1 MRSDFRI
8 VNELDRLLKSTL
20 TPDQWDARITELAK
34 RIEREQVQVI
44 PLLFKTLRTTKDSDL
59 ASLIIFVIERMEDPK
74 ALEHALEIVRD
85 PSVADEVKAGLLPF
99 LLRHN
104 VSLSSPELVG
114 AFKDPRSISRML
126 TGWLLEGL
134 AEDEDAIA
142 PIVADL
148 EQWDRDSQQH
158 WLEHFGERG
167 DERAL
172 PLLATV
178 AESRDVELARLAIAE
193 IARIPSGR
201 AIFTL
206 ENLFNHRETLWGEI
220 ERALRRLRAAGL
232 RASPLFTAPGPVREC
247 WLTHIDGYGNQ
258 LLLIAREG
266 EGGRYDAALFTL
278 SEREGIPECFS
289 ARGLTPRDYRSVVAL
304 MRRETPLVP
313 ISYEEARTLVRDALF
328 LARRHRAFIC
338 PEFAF
343 RRRIFGDDDLSP
355 KEYRPEFPDFLLA
368 EVRRQYAELL
378 ATSDRLLTVFP
389 FSEWWMDTPT
399 AREFVTRRKLDAP
412 SFRLTRKLVL
422 AFIEEVIEPER
433 ELLARRFALTAE
445 FLLHLIGGRHAL
457 RSTYPWKATLALWK
471 ALGDRRRS
479 LSKIPFFH
487 ELATVT
493 IAGLAANVG
502 CDEHPSRESHP

>member
-1 MRSDFRI
+1 MRLSEDVAPRRDASPGHPRARAEIELGGGIAEDLRVPPIQHVLDHGHQRHPIMDPI
-8 VNELDRLLKSTL
+8 VR
-20 TPDQWDARITELAK
+20 A
-34 RIEREQVQVI
+34 QVQ
-44 PLLFKTLRTTKDSDL
+44 LL
-59 ASLIIFVIERMEDPK
+59 
-74 ALEHALEIVRD
+74 
-85 PSVADEVKAGLLPF
+85 
-99 LLRHN
+99 
-104 VSLSSPELVG
+104 
-114 AFKDPRSISRML
+114 
-126 TGWLLEGL
+126 
-134 AEDEDAIA
+134 
-142 PIVADL
+142 
-148 EQWDRDSQQH
+148 
-158 WLEHFGERG
+158 
-167 DERAL
+167 
-172 PLLATV
+172 
-178 AESRDVELARLAIAE
+178 
-193 IARIPSGR
+193 IARIQI
-201 AIFTL
+201 AIRQ
-206 ENLFNHRETLWGEI
+206 EHRRTEEGVRQEGA
-220 ERALRRLRAAGL
+220 RVAA
-232 RASPLFTAPGPVREC
+232 ADDTAPGPVREC

-258 LLLIAREG
+258 LVLIAREG

-328 LARRHRAFIC
+328 IARRHRAFIC

-399 AREFVTRRKLDAP
+399 AREFITRRKLEAT
-412 SFRLTRKLVL
+412 SLRLTREIVL

-433 ELLARRFALTAE
+433 ETLVRRFALTAE
-445 FLLHLIGGRHAL
+445 FLLHLIGGRAP

-471 ALGDRRRS
+471 ALRDRRRS

-487 ELATVT
+487 ELARVT
-493 IAGLAANVG
+493 IAGLAANIG
-502 CDEHPSRESHP
+502 RDENPSRESHP